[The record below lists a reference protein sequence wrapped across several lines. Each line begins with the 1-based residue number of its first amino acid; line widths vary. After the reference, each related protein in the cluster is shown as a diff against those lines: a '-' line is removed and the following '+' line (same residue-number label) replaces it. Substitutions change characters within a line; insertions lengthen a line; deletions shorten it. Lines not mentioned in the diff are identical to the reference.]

1 MKESWARV
9 DFLIFRYA
17 AWIALF
23 SIFKSAVLWAIDWL
37 IVITE
42 EHQIDHEMHFLL
54 GLLMGKFA
62 NWFQYAPDLID
73 LKGFREKLKGRQLCW
88 LF

>member
-9 DFLIFRYA
+9 GFLIFRYA

-23 SIFKSAVLWAIDWL
+23 SFFKSAVLWAIDWL

-42 EHQIDHEMHFLL
+42 EHQIDREMHFLL
-54 GLLMGKFA
+54 SLLMGIFT
-62 NWFQYAPDLID
+62 N
-73 LKGFREKLKGRQLCW
+73 